1 MQLVAFYEYLDY
13 QRSNEKPYIE
23 RTNNAMAKRERTKGQ
38 TTHNGQKKKD
48 KRRKKDLQ
56 NITQKT
62 KDWANDNLIKSR
74 NQE

>member
-23 RTNNAMAKRERTKGQ
+23 RTD
-38 TTHNGQKKKD
+38 KKKD

-56 NITQKT
+56 NITQRT
-62 KDWANDNLIKSR
+62 KDWANDHLIKSR
-74 NQE
+74 KRE